1 MEDSFRVETLSLS
14 LVSPHRDPRIAAPV
28 APVSTSFRPIEGE
41 KYLARLQATD
51 LLAAEKTRESP
62 RRGGKERGMIVS
74 HVLFRER
81 MGSGGLEEFCF
92 LSRFPFSLFFFR
104 RRMKLGR
111 DVCLSIPEKKLL
123 FGSGQSEERRIGFYT
138 GDDEDD
144 GFERREEREGEFVI
158 NCCYCSG
165 GNENFDLSDLFSLD
179 CDLSIHQ
186 VAFFWKRR
194 RES

>member
-81 MGSGGLEEFCF
+81 MGSGVSWKSFAFFLAF
-92 LSRFPFSLFFFR
+92 LSLSFF
-104 RRMKLGR
+104 LG
-111 DVCLSIPEKKLL
+111 
-123 FGSGQSEERRIGFYT
+123 
-138 GDDEDD
+138 
-144 GFERREEREGEFVI
+144 GE
-158 NCCYCSG
+158 
-165 GNENFDLSDLFSLD
+165 
-179 CDLSIHQ
+179 
-186 VAFFWKRR
+186 
-194 RES
+194 

>member
-1 MEDSFRVETLSLS
+1 MF
-14 LVSPHRDPRIAAPV
+14 
-28 APVSTSFRPIEGE
+28 FF
-41 KYLARLQATD
+41 
-51 LLAAEKTRESP
+51 
-62 RRGGKERGMIVS
+62 ERGWDQAWVGR
-74 HVLFRER
+74 VL
-81 MGSGGLEEFCF
+81 
-92 LSRFPFSLFFFR
+92 LSFSLFSFSLFFYF